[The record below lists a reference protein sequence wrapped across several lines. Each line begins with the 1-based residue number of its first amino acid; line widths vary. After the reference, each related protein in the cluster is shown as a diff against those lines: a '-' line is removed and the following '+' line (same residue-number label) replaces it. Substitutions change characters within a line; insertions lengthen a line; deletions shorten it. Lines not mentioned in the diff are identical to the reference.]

1 MTDPL
6 VFLSERCPY
15 DAGNI
20 LASVRGKKYFGI
32 MLANGQIGVS
42 STLGI
47 TIEADPLLVTKS
59 DLNRQDHRVFQLAY
73 ANAVLNY
80 EQEYSLTGDIFELV
94 QFGKDKPTVMIG
106 YFPPLVEKFRG
117 AGLPLKVFDLQQEYA
132 DLSPA
137 SELPSA
143 AAAAG
148 QVIISATSLINKTVF
163 EILAHAKTKTDLY
176 LLGPSTP
183 LTDQM
188 KKIFGFTHL
197 FGMIFDPYEFAVLE
211 LIGQG
216 LGTQSFSSKGKK
228 VKL

>member
-6 VFLSERCPY
+6 EFLAEKCPY
-15 DAGNI
+15 DAGKI
-20 LASVRGKKYFGI
+20 LASVKGDMYFGV

-47 TIEADPLLVTKS
+47 TLESDPQMITKI

-73 ANAVLNY
+73 SNAVLNY
-80 EQEYSLTGDIFELV
+80 EQEYTLAGDIFDRV
-94 QFGKDKPTVMIG
+94 QFSRSQPTVMIG
-106 YFPPLVEKFRG
+106 YFPPLVEKFKSE
-117 AGLPLKVFDLQQEYA
+117 GLPLKAFDLQKENE

-137 SELPSA
+137 AELPSA
-143 AAAAG
+143 ILDAC
-148 QVIISATSLINKTVF
+148 QVIISATSLINKSLSD
-163 EILAHAKTKTDLY
+163 ILANSKTKTELY

-183 LTDQM
+183 LNGQM
-188 KKIFGFTHL
+188 KDAFGFTSL

-228 VKL
+228 VQL